1 MWQFLWFSK
10 DTVLNMI
17 KKKFLW
23 VVIVLFLLLAPTCV
37 YEYYTLPQP
46 ILVMSEKSALGLIK
60 NNSDSTTAIANLS
73 AFGSNE
79 SVLIGADAAKNVGVT
94 EYLGISIFVIK
105 ISQNVNFPLTGISYV
120 INYVDLKYGDSNS
133 TLPTPV
139 STRHLGSGLENIY
152 KYEYGIAGNFT
163 LTYYIHITSI
173 AEIGIFHFPSE
184 TITANVSVNVAISN

>member
-1 MWQFLWFSK
+1 
-10 DTVLNMI
+10 MI

-23 VVIVLFLLLAPTCV
+23 VGIVLFVVLAPTCV

-46 ILVMSEKSALGLIK
+46 ISVMSEKSALGLIK
-60 NNSDSTTAIANLS
+60 NNSDSTTALANLS

-79 SVLIGADAAKNVGVT
+79 SVLIGADAAKNVGVA
-94 EYLGISIFVIK
+94 EYSGISIFVIK
-105 ISQNVNFPLTGISYV
+105 ISQNVNFPSTGISYV

-139 STRHLGSGLENIY
+139 STKYTGSGSENIY

-163 LTYYIHITSI
+163 LTYYVHITPI
-173 AEIGIFHFPSE
+173 AEIGIFHFPSKA
-184 TITANVSVNVAISN
+184 ITVNVSVNVAISD